1 MGREGKGVCVNLLG
15 PHFAHVSFR
24 VVPRSLEEGAF
35 KMRCP
40 SDAGTPVLD
49 RVLGVLVP
57 LVLRSEGAV
66 PPQPMLDMGLF
77 GVWASTSLWT
87 GLAPAPVA
95 VGPRRLP
102 AFAQKWKPLPSPYIS
117 DWVPFSSPPIF
128 ACTHTHTHRHT
139 ATNTTTNQHH
149 ARSFEAGQSSRADGH
164 GCWRKPSPKGRG
176 RPHTKQAHVQHWLGR
191 NSALRAQYQQNQ
203 ESEHAVQHRGTGIGW
218 TPKLKA
224 PSSKLRGLVQKATRA
239 KRGPSKFTHT
249 PFPPCP
255 SQPHT
260 SHQNQRYS
268 WAKITRLKL
277 FGDRPFGLG
286 LRQHPWP
293 SALDDCPA
301 SHESA

>member
-57 LVLRSEGAV
+57 RVLRSEGAV

-77 GVWASTSLWT
+77 GVWASTSVWT

-164 GCWRKPSPKGRG
+164 GCWRKPSPNGRG
-176 RPHTKQAHVQHWLGR
+176 AHTPNRPM
-191 NSALRAQYQQNQ
+191 S
-203 ESEHAVQHRGTGIGW
+203 SIGW
-218 TPKLKA
+218 GGTA
-224 PSSKLRGLVQKATRA
+224 PSERSTSRTRN
-239 KRGPSKFTHT
+239 PS
-249 PFPPCP
+249 
-255 SQPHT
+255 
-260 SHQNQRYS
+260 
-268 WAKITRLKL
+268 TRSNT
-277 FGDRPFGLG
+277 G
-286 LRQHPWP
+286 
-293 SALDDCPA
+293 APA
-301 SHESA
+301 SDGHLS